1 MKNANPWTLV
11 AVFGG
16 LVLLFVA
23 VKLYRSPI
31 LESNLPPSLVE
42 IDTAAITE
50 LVITPAKARSENVR
64 IVKSEGWKLV
74 RDNRNL
80 RLDQGAGPNALRM
93 LMSAK
98 PERMISKRKEKWD
111 EFGVGDSTGTR
122 VRIMAGTSS
131 EAELIIGRSGFGQSG
146 GQGYGPPYTYVRVA
160 DEPEVYAVSGFL
172 DAQFNRVYD
181 DWRDKSFLRLVRDS
195 VNHITFRYPSDS
207 SFVLDKRQ
215 GTWML
220 NDGPADSASVNS
232 YLGSLGYRNVQ
243 AFASSQPAGS
253 APIVITFEKSGKT
266 QATVEA
272 WPAEYGFVTRSS
284 HQPETFFF
292 ADAVT
297 ARDILRSKKGFQV
310 KQ

>member
-16 LVLLFVA
+16 LILLFVA
-23 VKLYRSPI
+23 VKLYRSPT
-31 LESNLPPSLVE
+31 LESNLPASLVE
-42 IDTAAITE
+42 MDTAAVTE
-50 LVITPAKARSENVR
+50 LVVTPAKARSENIR
-64 IVKSEGWKLV
+64 IVKSGGWKLV
-74 RDNRNL
+74 RDNKNL

-93 LMSAK
+93 LMTIK
-98 PERMISKRKEKWD
+98 PERMISKRSEKWD
-111 EFGVGDSTGTR
+111 EFGVGDSTGTH
-122 VRIMAGTSS
+122 VRIMAGTSM
-131 EAELIIGRSGFGQSG
+131 EAELIIGRSGFGQAA

-195 VNHITFRYPSDS
+195 VNHITFHYPSDS

-215 GTWML
+215 GKWMVN
-220 NDGPADSASVNS
+220 NDPADSVSVNS
-232 YLGSLGYRNVQ
+232 YLSSLGYRNVQ
-243 AFASSQPAGS
+243 AFASSQPTGS
-253 APIVITFEKSGKT
+253 APIVITFEKNGKS

-272 WPAEYGFVTRSS
+272 WPAEYGFTARSS
-284 HQPETFFF
+284 HQPEAFFL

-297 ARDILRSKKGFQV
+297 ARDILRSKKSFQA